1 MAAVALRRTQSLLP
15 SIGRSLLTSWLAP
28 VATAAASLNLP
39 RTTWNLPALG
49 SLFELFPSIV
59 LAVPKSK
66 TSHSRKAM
74 RSANKGLK
82 DKRSTFARLYI
93 LRVSCIAHILFAF
106 RIDITN
112 CAGCGSVK
120 LAHHICPNCYSQI
133 SRSFKDK
140 KRQGDII
147 DLS

>member
-1 MAAVALRRTQSLLP
+1 MATVLLRRTSASLTFLRP
-15 SIGRSLLTSWLAP
+15 SLFANWLAP
-28 VATAAASLNLP
+28 VATAAASLNVP

-49 SLFELFPSIV
+49 SLLELFPSIV

-82 DKRSTFARLYI
+82 DKRN
-93 LRVSCIAHILFAF
+93 
-106 RIDITN
+106 ITN

-133 SRSFKDK
+133 SRQFKDK
-140 KRQGDII
+140 KKESGDII